1 MMKLVIFWGSL
12 LYFPF
17 AALCLWALLRGLP
30 AMKVVAALALA
41 ITSVLAYARFVEPR
55 QLVTH
60 RETIVLPGANESSP
74 SIRIALFG
82 DPGADAV
89 FAPGARRGEQAVG
102 IHRARASARIV
113 LNWSRKAA
121 ASASAASTVDMSNV
135 GFVLLAGGKGG

>member
-74 SIRIALFG
+74 SIRIALF
-82 DPGADAV
+82 ALSTLCLAILAV
-89 FAPGARRGEQAVG
+89 
-102 IHRARASARIV
+102 RALMVTAF
-113 LNWSRKAA
+113 
-121 ASASAASTVDMSNV
+121 
-135 GFVLLAGGKGG
+135 G